1 MSSSEQYG
9 AAPDHG
15 ESHATLL
22 IEAAVAIVRLDR
34 LRSGIASQSPNTLVA
49 EARGILQ
56 AIKRALE
63 LERFGSDSANRLEAS
78 RDLLQTLLV
87 EFPACNYEQS
97 CEGAGR
103 GEGVGVGP

>member
-1 MSSSEQYG
+1 
-9 AAPDHG
+9 
-15 ESHATLL
+15 
-22 IEAAVAIVRLDR
+22 
-34 LRSGIASQSPNTLVA
+34 LVA

-87 EFPACNYEQS
+87 EIPRLQL
-97 CEGAGR
+97 
-103 GEGVGVGP
+103 